1 VTASAAVPAP
11 VGRLWLP
18 VLLCL
23 TLLAYVNGLAGP
35 LQFDDHALETDRA
48 ARDLAVWWDSLGRR
62 VRPLLKA
69 SYILSH
75 SLGELVGSIPLGHHL
90 VGLTIHLLAVALA
103 YRVARD
109 LNSSIFKRGASAAGP
124 TAAVACA
131 AVLALHPLGTEAV
144 TYISGRS
151 VAMATFFALA
161 AMALHL
167 LAARTAAT
175 GRRAL
180 WLVAAAGCC
189 LAAALTREALIVVPA
204 VLTLWEWSRADAPL
218 TPFSGARLLTGLRR
232 TLGYWAVAA
241 TVGLWLLTHDRYA
254 ELADVSRVIV
264 QGRSA
269 EPTLLAALEYFAQRL
284 FLLAPLGIDPD
295 LAPWRFGWPRRLALT
310 LALAG
315 TLVWAWRVRR
325 ERPHW
330 LFGLAW
336 ILIFLL
342 PIYLVPL
349 RHDAVSER
357 HFYPALFGV
366 GFIAACEGARIAS
379 RGVAARRLV
388 SGCACFLV
396 ATMLIA
402 TVVRNADY
410 GSEVALWESAAIS
423 SPQKP
428 RVFNN
433 LGVAHMKESRFD
445 LAIPCFER
453 ALALDP
459 GHRSAEEYLDRAR
472 LKHMTG
478 NPEAEPEI

>member
-1 VTASAAVPAP
+1 MSASAHAP
-11 VGRLWLP
+11 DGRLWL
-18 VLLCL
+18 VGLLGV
-23 TLLAYVNGLAGP
+23 TLLAYLNGLAGP
-35 LQFDDHALETDRA
+35 LQFDDHALETDWA
-48 ARDLAVWWDSLGRR
+48 ARDWTAWWDSLGRR

-69 SYILSH
+69 SYILSR
-75 SLGELVGSIPLGHHL
+75 SLGEMVESIPLGHHL
-90 VGLTIHLLAVALA
+90 VGLGIHLLAVALA

-109 LNSSIFKRGASAAGP
+109 LNSSIFAAGASTGG
-124 TAAVACA
+124 TAAAAACA

-144 TYISGRS
+144 TYITGRS
-151 VAMATFFALA
+151 VALATLFALA
-161 AMALHL
+161 ALALHVI
-167 LAARTAAT
+167 AARTEAT

-180 WLVAAAGCC
+180 CLVAAAGCC
-189 LAAALTREALIVVPA
+189 LAAALTREAMIVVPA
-204 VLTLWEWSRADAPL
+204 VLTLWEWSRADLPL
-218 TPFSGARLLTGLRR
+218 TPFSDDRLLASLRR
-232 TLGYWAVAA
+232 TIGYWAVAA
-241 TVGLWLLTHDRYA
+241 GTALWLITHDRYA
-254 ELADVSRVIV
+254 DLADVSRVIV

-284 FLLAPLGIDPD
+284 FLLAPLSIDPD
-295 LAPWRFGWPRRLALT
+295 LAPWRLGWPRRLMLT
-310 LALAG
+310 VALAG

-366 GFIAACEGARIAS
+366 GFITACEGARIAS
-379 RGVAARRLV
+379 RRAAARRLV
-388 SGCACFLV
+388 SGCASFMV
-396 ATMLIA
+396 ATMLVA
-402 TVVRNADY
+402 TVARNADY
-410 GSEVALWESAAIS
+410 GSEVALWESAAMS

-445 LAIPCFER
+445 RAIPCFER
-453 ALALDP
+453 ALFLDP

-472 LKHMTG
+472 LKHMTSD
-478 NPEAEPEI
+478 PEAEPEI

>member
-1 VTASAAVPAP
+1 MP
-11 VGRLWLP
+11 G
-18 VLLCL
+18 LLGL
-23 TLLAYVNGLAGP
+23 TLLAYLNGLAGP
-35 LQFDDHALETDRA
+35 LQFDDHALEADWA
-48 ARDLAVWWDSLGRR
+48 ARDWAVWWDSLGRR

-69 SYILSH
+69 SYIVSR
-75 SLGELVGSIPLGHHL
+75 SVGEALGNIPLGHHL
-90 VGLTIHLLAVALA
+90 VGLGIHLLAVALA

-109 LNSSIFKRGASAAGP
+109 LHSSVFRGAASAPG
-124 TAAVACA
+124 AAAAAACA

-151 VAMATFFALA
+151 VALATLFALA
-161 AMALHL
+161 ALALHV
-167 LAARTAAT
+167 LAARTEAT

-180 WLVAAAGCC
+180 CLVAAAGCC

-204 VLTLWEWSRADAPL
+204 VLTLWEWSRADAL
-218 TPFSGARLLTGLRR
+218 LAPFSGARLLTALRR
-232 TLGYWAVAA
+232 TFGYWAVAA
-241 TVGLWLLTHDRYA
+241 AAALWLLTHDRYA
-254 ELADVSRVIV
+254 DLADVSRVIV

-295 LAPWRFGWPRRLALT
+295 LAPWRLGWPRRLVLT
-310 LALAG
+310 ATLAG

-342 PIYLVPL
+342 PVYLVPL

-366 GFIAACEGARIAS
+366 GFIAACEGVRIAS
-379 RGVAARRLV
+379 RGAAARRLV
-388 SGCACFLV
+388 SACACFLIAAMLV
-396 ATMLIA
+396 ATVA
-402 TVVRNADY
+402 RNAEY

-453 ALALDP
+453 ALILDP

-478 NPEAEPEI
+478 NPDAEPEI

>member
-1 VTASAAVPAP
+1 VTVSAAVPAP

-18 VLLCL
+18 ILLCL
-23 TLLAYVNGLAGP
+23 TLLAYLNGLVGP

-48 ARDLAVWWDSLGRR
+48 ARDWEFWWDSLGRR

-69 SYILSH
+69 SYILSR
-75 SLGELVGSIPLGHHL
+75 SIGEMLVSIPLGHHL
-90 VGLTIHLLAVALA
+90 VGLGIHLLAVALA
-103 YRVARD
+103 YRVAKD
-109 LNSSIFKRGASAAGP
+109 LRSSILVGGASAGG
-124 TAAVACA
+124 AAAAAACA

-151 VAMATFFALA
+151 VALATLFTLGALA
-161 AMALHL
+161 LHVIG
-167 LAARTAAT
+167 ARTEVD

-180 WLVAAAGCC
+180 WSVAAAGCC
-189 LAAALTREALIVVPA
+189 LAAALTREAMIVVPA

-218 TPFSGARLLTGLRR
+218 APFSGARLLAALGR

-241 TVGLWLLTHDRYA
+241 AVALWLLTHDRYA
-254 ELADVSRVIV
+254 DLADVSRVIV

-269 EPTLLAALEYFAQRL
+269 EPTLVAALEYFAQRL

-295 LAPWRFGWPRRLALT
+295 LAPWRLGLPRRLMLT
-310 LALAG
+310 VALAG

-325 ERPHW
+325 VRPHW

-342 PIYLVPL
+342 PVYLVPL

-379 RGVAARRLV
+379 LGVAAGRLV

-396 ATMLIA
+396 ATMLVA
-402 TVVRNADY
+402 TVARNADY
-410 GSEVALWESAAIS
+410 ESEVALWESAAIS
-423 SPQKP
+423 SPRKP

-453 ALALDP
+453 VLVLDP